1 MPVTEGAP
9 PVITWSRGLKAEQE
23 ELEAY
28 DKVGT
33 LMSRH
38 VFFGFIIDR

>member
-1 MPVTEGAP
+1 M
-9 PVITWSRGLKAEQE
+9 ITWSRSLKAEQE

-28 DKVGT
+28 DKVET